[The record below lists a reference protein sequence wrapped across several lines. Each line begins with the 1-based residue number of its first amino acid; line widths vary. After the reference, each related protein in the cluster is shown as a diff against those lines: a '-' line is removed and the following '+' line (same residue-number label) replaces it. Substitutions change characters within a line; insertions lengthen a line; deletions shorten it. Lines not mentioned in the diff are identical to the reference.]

1 MIDRKYKMMFA
12 DTAIQDSVAYT
23 LVSRFNIEPS
33 ILRAEIEGSGGIL
46 ILRMKGE
53 EENVQ
58 KAIDFFRSEDIGIE
72 ELGNHISRDDDR
84 CYHCGSCVSVCP
96 TKSFYIDPD
105 TFEVK
110 LKTDTCVACG
120 ACITACTTNAIRLSL

>member
-1 MIDRKYKMMFA
+1 MIDKKYKMKFA

-23 LVSRFNIEPS
+23 LVSKFNIEPS

-46 ILRMKGE
+46 ILKMKGDE
-53 EENVQ
+53 SNVQ
-58 KAIDFFRSEDIGIE
+58 KAIEFFEKDDISIQ
-72 ELGNHISRDDDR
+72 ELGDHISRDESR
-84 CYHCGSCVSVCP
+84 CFSCGSCVSVCP
-96 TKSFYIDPD
+96 TRSFYLDPE

-120 ACITACTTNAIRLSL
+120 ACITACSTHAIKLSL